1 MKSGRDIRRY
11 LAMLI
16 SRLERKEI
24 DPSLAGR
31 IAYIANVLI
40 RCVEVEVIEER
51 LSEIERKIGG
61 GL

>member
-1 MKSGRDIRRY
+1 MKSGRDVRRY
-11 LAMLI
+11 LATLI

-31 IAYIANVLI
+31 IAYISNVLI
-40 RCVEVEVIEER
+40 RCIEVEVIEER

>member
-1 MKSGRDIRRY
+1 LKSGKDIRRY
-11 LAMLI
+11 LARLI
-16 SRLERKEI
+16 GRLERGEI

-31 IAYIANVLI
+31 IGYIANVLI

>member
-1 MKSGRDIRRY
+1 
-11 LAMLI
+11 MLI